1 MLRFISKLFILHIL
15 VSSFIFQGIAQ
26 ELDCKVSVVSQKITG
41 VDNAVFRRLEN
52 NLTEILN
59 TTDWTNQKFDSQEKI
74 KCNFILTLEAKTD
87 ENIFEASL
95 QVQAYR
101 PVFESSYDTPL
112 LNHKDKQVTF
122 SFLPNE
128 SLQYTAGGR
137 NNELV
142 AVIAY
147 YAYLIIGLD
156 ADSFSKFGGTK
167 ALKKAQQIVQ
177 YQTQGTENGWA
188 ATERNINRYW
198 IVEDLLNYKDL
209 RATIYQYHRE
219 GLDKMANAPREGM
232 ENLLESIKELKSVH
246 EKSTNGA
253 AMHVFFDAKANEITQ
268 SVAAFP
274 EKKRKK
280 IFSLLA
286 KIDPGH
292 LGIYKTIE

>member
-1 MLRFISKLFILHIL
+1 MT
-15 VSSFIFQGIAQ
+15 Q
-26 ELDCKVSVVSQKITG
+26 ELNCKVTVVSQKITG
-41 VDNAVFRRLEN
+41 VDNTVFRRLKN
-52 NLTEILN
+52 NLSEILN
-59 TTDWTNQKFDSQEKI
+59 TTDWTNQKFDAKEKI
-74 KCNFILTLEAKTD
+74 ECNFILTLEAKSD
-87 ENIFEASL
+87 ENIFKASL

-156 ADSFSKFGGTK
+156 ADSFSKFGGSE

-177 YQTQGTENGWA
+177 YQTQGAENGWA

-198 IVEDLLNYKDL
+198 IIEDLLNYKDL
-209 RATIYQYHRE
+209 RETIYQYHRE
-219 GLDKMANAPREGM
+219 GLDNMASAPREGI
-232 ENLLESIKELKSVH
+232 ENLLESIEELKNVH
-246 EKSTNGA
+246 EKSTNVA

-280 IFSLLA
+280 IFAFPEKKRKKIFSLLA